1 MGYNRWAETNHSRS
15 KVHQNQSKPKLKVSP
30 WLHNIDQGQ
39 LRDKCTWYVLSKWFK
54 PYFLGFSLTGNSINS
69 MTIKFCADD
78 PWRHCYMI
86 ISQLLHLQT
95 RQWIFCEPNEWN
107 DILTNNFKLVVSN
120 WHTQYWATSINTIVR
135 AHCNLLEIK
144 KFSQLSP
151 FAEENEYID
160 TSGYYVPKVIE
171 APAAMKFILKCY
183 GFFDTHST
191 NRNRNV

>member
-1 MGYNRWAETNHSRS
+1 MSWASDSNHISWASASR
-15 KVHQNQSKPKLKVSP
+15 VIQSIP
-30 WLHNIDQGQ
+30 WPSN
-39 LRDKCTWYVLSKWFK
+39 TS
-54 PYFLGFSLTGNSINS
+54 
-69 MTIKFCADD
+69 KFCADD

-144 KFSQLSP
+144 KNFLTFTICRREWIYRYFKVLCAKSYRS
-151 FAEENEYID
+151 
-160 TSGYYVPKVIE
+160 TSSYEIYFKVLWLFWY
-171 APAAMKFILKCY
+171 PLNY
-183 GFFDTHST
+183 
-191 NRNRNV
+191 RNRNV

>member
-1 MGYNRWAETNHSRS
+1 MSWASDSNHISWASASR
-15 KVHQNQSKPKLKVSP
+15 VIQSIP
-30 WLHNIDQGQ
+30 WPSN
-39 LRDKCTWYVLSKWFK
+39 TS
-54 PYFLGFSLTGNSINS
+54 
-69 MTIKFCADD
+69 KFCADD

-144 KFSQLSP
+144 KFLNFHHLQKRMSISILQGIMCQKLKKHQQLWNLFQSVMAFLISTQLP
-151 FAEENEYID
+151 KQKRLKRVWLLTTYMLISKLAE
-160 TSGYYVPKVIE
+160 S
-171 APAAMKFILKCY
+171 
-183 GFFDTHST
+183 
-191 NRNRNV
+191 R